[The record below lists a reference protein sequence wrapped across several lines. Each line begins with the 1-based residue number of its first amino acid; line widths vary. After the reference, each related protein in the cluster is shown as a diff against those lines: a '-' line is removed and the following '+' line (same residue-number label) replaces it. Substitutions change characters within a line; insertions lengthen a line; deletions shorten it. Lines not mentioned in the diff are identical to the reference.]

1 MAIRLKEREGLL
13 YYGLAVSYACVAYVL
28 GFAALFS
35 NLWVVNAAG
44 TLLLAHA
51 MIIAAYLIHECGHNA
66 IFHRQRDNARLGEF
80 LSWLC
85 GSSYGTYEDMR
96 YKHFRHHVDNADVV
110 CFDYDRVFENHPVFT
125 RIVQALEW
133 FYIPAHDLMMHG
145 VMVLTSFVI
154 PERRDQRMR
163 NVTVILIRGG
173 LFVALLV
180 FFPKV
185 ALLYVVAYLILVHV
199 LRFMDSL
206 QHDYDYI
213 LTLYDP
219 KVRAPHKGDRAW
231 EQEHTF
237 SPALSLRHPWL
248 NLLVLNFGY
257 HNAHHADMNLPF
269 YRLPE
274 KHRELTGNDPERVI
288 PLLAQLRVYHRNRVR
303 RVWSDRP
310 EDYPQGDAYL
320 RAARSGIGRVGG
332 NAASFLTS
340 F

>member
-1 MAIRLKEREGLL
+1 MRLRERAGLR
-13 YYGLAVSYACVAYVL
+13 YYGLAIAYACVGYVL

-35 NLWVVNAAG
+35 DLWAVNAVG

-66 IFHRQRDNARLGEF
+66 IFHRQRDNARLGVF

-85 GSSYGTYEDMR
+85 GAAYGTYEDMR

-110 CFDYDRVFENHPVFT
+110 CFDYDRLFENRPLLT
-125 RIVQALEW
+125 RVVKALEW

-145 VMVLTSFVI
+145 AMVLTSFVI
-154 PERRDQRMR
+154 PERREQRAR

-173 LFVALLV
+173 LFVALLIV
-180 FFPKV
+180 YPKV
-185 ALLYVVAYLILVHV
+185 ALLYVVAYLILIHV

-206 QHDYDYI
+206 QHDYGYT
-213 LTLYDP
+213 LTLYEP
-219 KVRAPHKGDRAW
+219 TVRSPHKGNREW

-237 SPALSLRHPWL
+237 SPTLSLRYPWL

-269 YRLPE
+269 YRLPD
-274 KHRELTGNDPERVI
+274 KHRELTGNDPHRVI
-288 PLLAQLRVYHRNRVR
+288 PFSAQLRVYHRNRVR
-303 RVWSDRP
+303 RVRSERA
-310 EDYPQGDAYL
+310 EDYPQGRDYL
-320 RAARSGIGRVGG
+320 AAAQSGVGRVGG